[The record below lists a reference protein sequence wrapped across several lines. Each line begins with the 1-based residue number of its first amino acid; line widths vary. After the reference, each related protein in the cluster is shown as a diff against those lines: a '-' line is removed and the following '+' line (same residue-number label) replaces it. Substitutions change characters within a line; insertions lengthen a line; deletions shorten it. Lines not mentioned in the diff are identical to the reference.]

1 MIIILYA
8 DNTPLMR
15 IKSISAKIL
24 RIIEGL
30 KEDGYR
36 IRLIQEKEEN

>member
-15 IKSISAKIL
+15 LKSISGKIL
-24 RIIEGL
+24 QIIEGL

-36 IRLIQEKEEN
+36 IRLVMEKEN